1 MHKRSVIH
9 FALATTLAALLL
21 SGCGPKKVTFDVV
34 LSDFKFE
41 PTAFEVPPEAEVT
54 LNLTNNASVIHE
66 FVVMKF
72 GQEVSVPFDDNDEGN
87 IFWEAEVEPGT
98 AGTFM
103 FVAPAEKGEY
113 QLVCG
118 TPGHFEAGMVGTFT
132 VK

>member
-1 MHKRSVIH
+1 MQKRT
-9 FALATTLAALLL
+9 FMNLALATTLLALLL
-21 SGCGPKKVTFDVV
+21 SGCGQAKVTFDVV

-41 PTAFEVPPEAEVT
+41 PNAFEVPPEAEVT
-54 LNLTNNASVIHE
+54 LNLTNNASVLHE

-72 GQEVSVPFDDNDEGN
+72 GQEVSMPFDDNDEGN

-118 TPGHFEAGMVGTFT
+118 TAGHVEAGMIGTFT
-132 VK
+132 VR